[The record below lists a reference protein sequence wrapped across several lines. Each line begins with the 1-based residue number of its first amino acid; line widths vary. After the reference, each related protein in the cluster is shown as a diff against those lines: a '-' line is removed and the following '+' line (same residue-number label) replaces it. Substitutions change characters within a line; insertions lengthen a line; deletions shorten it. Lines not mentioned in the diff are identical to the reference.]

1 MLRFYR
7 AHDLLLNGLR
17 SSLLLDIPICIALA
31 RQLGLPHE
39 HLRRVKG
46 GHHDLDKLDLLCAR
60 KRLIIE
66 QFAQLSFVRNCVA
79 LRFDCSVVVE
89 RAEDIRVLPIG
100 DIVILAVLSV
110 NIALDGVPAVVK
122 HEDDGF

>member
-1 MLRFYR
+1 MLRFYK
-7 AHDLLLNGLR
+7 AHYLLLN
-17 SSLLLDIPICIALA
+17 SLLSPLLLNIPIRIALA

-39 HLRRVKG
+39 HLRYVKG
-46 GHHDLDKLDLLCAR
+46 GHHDLDKLNLLCAR
-60 KRLIIE
+60 KRLVIE
-66 QFAQLSFVRNCVA
+66 QFAQLSLVRNRVT
-79 LRFDCSVVVE
+79 LRFDSSVVVE

-100 DIVILAVLSV
+100 DIVILAMLSV